1 MDIDLADALEY
12 ANVAILE
19 AGGLPLKAPEIIILK
34 GTWRGLTYGQMAKES
49 EYSTN
54 YLMRD
59 IAPKLWKQLSGV
71 FGRSVGKTNF
81 RIVLENYVE
90 TRTSASLGASI
101 PVALQAHSATTS
113 GSLSHYSSGLTSSR
127 LASSG
132 LSSRLYGYEAELAQI
147 KQYLGAPREEVE
159 KKEAQKQ
166 HTQGCLIGI
175 WGLNGIG
182 KSLVCEAVESQ
193 IGDQFD
199 AVVWQSLK
207 RKPRLND
214 VCSSILTT
222 LGIAPPSHSA
232 SLATA
237 HVPPPAGQ
245 PVEQLL
251 SVMAQCSILLI
262 IEGADAILQ
271 SKTLVGDYL
280 PEHQPY
286 KEFFQ
291 AAASSRSSLLL
302 TGTEGPADWTSQA
315 DYHHKKQSIYLTGL
329 DEMSATALLADES
342 LKAPEHW
349 PELIN
354 RYQGHPLALQ
364 SAARVIRE
372 MFNGR
377 VDTFLQQASVLFAD
391 IIRLLAPSFER
402 LSPLELTILYWL
414 ASQKGPLSLAD
425 IQQTLPSLISSTDLI
440 SALDSLKQRS
450 YLMIQSETNPPT
462 FYLPPLIKAYALHRL
477 MAQFKDNQFKGNQ
490 FKGNQFKGSVQSPA
504 EMPLMATSSA
514 STFSP
519 PAAEPVITLS
529 TPTSQLVRLN
539 QWFQGRFES
548 EWHPLSQLFEAAT
561 PSSTRLRNT
570 YHLRDETFIKRCK
583 SVRLGA
589 AYKSTQPQSEIQAE
603 LETQAEQAIAA
614 SVVLVVAIRQKAES
628 LCEVYVQVQPS
639 QGAHTLPQDL
649 ELRLLD
655 AQQVPL
661 ATVQALQADS
671 FIQLPYFQGQSA
683 EAFGLELALGE
694 GRHAETFII

>member
-12 ANVAILE
+12 ANVAITK
-19 AGGLPLKAPEIIILK
+19 AGGLPLKAPEVVILK
-34 GTWRGLTYGQMAKES
+34 GTWRGLTYGQMAEES

-81 RIVLENYVE
+81 RIVLESYVE
-90 TRTSASLGASI
+90 THTSAKPATAI
-101 PVALQAHSATTS
+101 PVALKAHSATTS
-113 GSLSHYSSGLTSSR
+113 GPLSNYSSGLALSDRSSP
-127 LASSG
+127 
-132 LSSRLYGYEAELAQI
+132 LYGYETELAQI
-147 KQYLGAPREEVE
+147 KQFLGAQ
-159 KKEAQKQ
+159 KKEAQ
-166 HTQGCLIGI
+166 GRLVGI

-182 KSLVCEAVESQ
+182 KSLVCETIATQ
-193 IGDQFD
+193 MGDQFD

-214 VCSSILTT
+214 FCTSVLAA
-222 LGIAPPSHSA
+222 LGIAPPTQSS
-232 SLATA
+232 SLEATHRA
-237 HVPPPAGQ
+237 PVNQ

-280 PEHQPY
+280 LEHQSY
-286 KEFFQ
+286 SEFFQ
-291 AAASSRSSLLL
+291 SAASSRSSILL
-302 TGTEGPADWTSQA
+302 TGTEGPADWISQA
-315 DYHHKKQSIYLTGL
+315 DHHHKKQSIYLTGL
-329 DEMSATALLADES
+329 DEASATALLADES
-342 LKAPEHW
+342 LESPGHW

-377 VDTFLQQASVLFAD
+377 VDTFLQQPSVLFAD
-391 IIRLLAPSFER
+391 IIRLLTPSFER
-402 LSPLELTILYWL
+402 LSPSELTVLYWL

-425 IQQTLPSLISSTDLI
+425 IQQTLPSPMRSTELI

-450 YLMIQSETNPPT
+450 YLTIQSETNPPT
-462 FYLPPLIKAYALHRL
+462 FYLPPLIKAYTLHRL
-477 MAQFKDNQFKGNQ
+477 VEQFN
-490 FKGNQFKGSVQSPA
+490 GSVQSPA
-504 EMPLMATSSA
+504 ETSLIAASSTSA
-514 STFSP
+514 FSP
-519 PAAEPVITLS
+519 PSAEPVITLS
-529 TPTSQLVRLN
+529 TPTSQSVRLN

-583 SVRLGA
+583 SIRLGA
-589 AYKSTQPQSEIQAE
+589 AYKSTQSQSEMQAE

-655 AQQVPL
+655 AQQAPL
-661 ATVQALQADS
+661 ATVQAVQADS

-683 EAFGLELALGE
+683 EAFGLELVLGE